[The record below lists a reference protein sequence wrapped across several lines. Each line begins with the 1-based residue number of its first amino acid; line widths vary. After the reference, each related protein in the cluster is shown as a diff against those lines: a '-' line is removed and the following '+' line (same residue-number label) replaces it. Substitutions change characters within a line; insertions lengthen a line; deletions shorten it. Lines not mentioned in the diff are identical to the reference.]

1 MRKRKIAETKIAG
14 TKIAEAKVAETTITE
29 TRTATRNTA
38 IFAIALA
45 SLIFCTA
52 AHAQI
57 GHPPV
62 SPTMN
67 GSHELRITD
76 RDMPTPVR
84 QIDPVRLQKDA
95 LALATAA
102 GSIPADIESVRKGM
116 LPKEII
122 LKLKQIEKLSKQL
135 RNELNP

>member
-1 MRKRKIAETKIAG
+1 MSKRKIANRKSAEGKSAEGKLAKRNSAAFVIA
-14 TKIAEAKVAETTITE
+14 T
-29 TRTATRNTA
+29 
-38 IFAIALA
+38 A
-45 SLIFCTA
+45 SLIFCAT

-57 GHPPV
+57 GHPPA
-62 SPTMN
+62 SPSMN
-67 GSHELRITD
+67 GAHELHITD
-76 RDMPTPVR
+76 REMPTPLR

-102 GSIPADIESVRKGM
+102 SSIPADIETVRKGI

>member
-1 MRKRKIAETKIAG
+1 MSKRKT
-14 TKIAEAKVAETTITE
+14 AEA
-29 TRTATRNTA
+29 NTA
-38 IFAIALA
+38 ARKAAAFAVTLA
-45 SLIFCTA
+45 SLIFCAT

-57 GHPPV
+57 GHPPA

-67 GSHELRITD
+67 GSHELHITD
-76 RDMPTPVR
+76 REMPTPIR
-84 QIDPVRLQKDA
+84 QLDPVRLQKDA

-102 GSIPADIESVRKGM
+102 SSIPADIETVRKGI

-135 RNELNP
+135 RNELTP

>member
-1 MRKRKIAETKIAG
+1 MRKRKIATRKIAVRKIPPTKIASRN
-14 TKIAEAKVAETTITE
+14 IT
-29 TRTATRNTA
+29 A
-38 IFAIALA
+38 FAIALA
-45 SLIFCTA
+45 SFIFCTA

-67 GSHELRITD
+67 GSHELHITD

>member
-1 MRKRKIAETKIAG
+1 MRKRKIAARRITGKKLAAFLIAM
-14 TKIAEAKVAETTITE
+14 V
-29 TRTATRNTA
+29 
-38 IFAIALA
+38 
-45 SLIFCTA
+45 SLIFCA
-52 AHAQI
+52 AASPQI
-57 GHPPV
+57 GHPPS

-76 RDMPTPVR
+76 REMPSLPR

-122 LKLKQIEKLSKQL
+122 LKLKQIEKLSKHQ
-135 RNELNP
+135 RSQINP

>member
-1 MRKRKIAETKIAG
+1 MRKRKIAARKTAARKIA
-14 TKIAEAKVAETTITE
+14 A
-29 TRTATRNTA
+29 RNTA
-38 IFAIALA
+38 AFVIALA

-52 AHAQI
+52 ARAQI
-57 GHPPV
+57 GHPPA

-76 RDMPTPVR
+76 REMPSLVR
-84 QIDPVRLQKDA
+84 QIDPLRLQKDA

>member
-1 MRKRKIAETKIAG
+1 MRKRKTAGTKAAGTKTAG
-14 TKIAEAKVAETTITE
+14 TKIAAKKIAAKKTASKNIT
-29 TRTATRNTA
+29 A
-38 IFAIALA
+38 FAFALA
-45 SLIFCTA
+45 SLLFCSA

-102 GSIPADIESVRKGM
+102 GSIPADIESIRKGI
-116 LPKEII
+116 LPKEIV

>member
-1 MRKRKIAETKIAG
+1 MRKRKSRIVARSVPARKIAAR
-14 TKIAEAKVAETTITE
+14 K
-29 TRTATRNTA
+29 TAA
-38 IFAIALA
+38 FVIALA
-45 SLIFCTA
+45 SLIFCTTA
-52 AHAQI
+52 RAQI
-57 GHPPV
+57 GHPPA

-76 RDMPTPVR
+76 RDMPTPIR
-84 QIDPVRLQKDA
+84 QIDPLRLQKDA
-95 LALATAA
+95 LALAAAA

>member
-1 MRKRKIAETKIAG
+1 MSTRKIAARKLDARKIAAK
-14 TKIAEAKVAETTITE
+14 KIAAKK
-29 TRTATRNTA
+29 TAA
-38 IFAIALA
+38 FVIALA
-45 SLIFCTA
+45 SLIFCSA

-57 GHPPV
+57 GHPPA

-76 RDMPTPVR
+76 REMPMPVR

-122 LKLKQIEKLSKQL
+122 QKLKQIEKLSKQL

>member
-1 MRKRKIAETKIAG
+1 MRKRKIAARRIATG
-14 TKIAEAKVAETTITE
+14 
-29 TRTATRNTA
+29 NTA
-38 IFAIALA
+38 AFAIALA

-52 AHAQI
+52 ARAQI
-57 GHPPV
+57 GPPPA

-67 GSHELRITD
+67 GAHELRITD
-76 RDMPTPVR
+76 REMQAPPR
-84 QIDPVRLQKDA
+84 QIDPLRLQKDA
-95 LALATAA
+95 LALASAA
-102 GSIPADIESVRKGM
+102 SSIPADIESVRKGM

>member
-1 MRKRKIAETKIAG
+1 MRKRKIAASKIAAN
-14 TKIAEAKVAETTITE
+14 KIATRPIAAKTTAI
-29 TRTATRNTA
+29 RNTA
-38 IFAIALA
+38 ALSITLA
-45 SLIFCTA
+45 SLIVCTA

-57 GHPPV
+57 GHPPP

-67 GSHELRITD
+67 GSHELHITD
-76 RDMPTPVR
+76 RDMPVPR

>member
-1 MRKRKIAETKIAG
+1 MRKRKIAAS
-14 TKIAEAKVAETTITE
+14 KIAEIKTPETKTSTTTI
-29 TRTATRNTA
+29 AIRNTA
-38 IFAIALA
+38 AFAIALA

-57 GHPPV
+57 GHPPA

-67 GSHELRITD
+67 GAHELHITD
-76 RDMPTPVR
+76 REMPTPIR
-84 QIDPVRLQKDA
+84 QLDPVRLQKDA

>member
-1 MRKRKIAETKIAG
+1 MSARKIDAKKIA
-14 TKIAEAKVAETTITE
+14 AKK
-29 TRTATRNTA
+29 TAA
-38 IFAIALA
+38 FVIALA
-45 SLIFCTA
+45 SLIFCA
-52 AHAQI
+52 IARAQI
-57 GHPPV
+57 GHPPA

-76 RDMPTPVR
+76 REMPMPVR

-122 LKLKQIEKLSKQL
+122 QKLKQIEKLSKQL

>member
-1 MRKRKIAETKIAG
+1 MRKRKTAETKTAETTIAETK
-14 TKIAEAKVAETTITE
+14 
-29 TRTATRNTA
+29 TAARKA
-38 IFAIALA
+38 PAFAVSLA
-45 SLIFCTA
+45 SLIFCAA

-57 GHPPV
+57 GHPPA

-76 RDMPTPVR
+76 RDMPVLPR
-84 QIDPVRLQKDA
+84 QLDPARLQKDA

>member
-1 MRKRKIAETKIAG
+1 MRKRKIKIAARR
-14 TKIAEAKVAETTITE
+14 IATGDAA
-29 TRTATRNTA
+29 A
-38 IFAIALA
+38 FAIALA
-45 SLIFCTA
+45 SLIFCTTA
-52 AHAQI
+52 RAQI
-57 GHPPV
+57 GHPPA

-67 GSHELRITD
+67 GAHELRISD
-76 RDMPTPVR
+76 REMPTPVR

-95 LALATAA
+95 LALASAA
-102 GSIPADIESVRKGM
+102 SSIPADIESVRKGM

>member
-1 MRKRKIAETKIAG
+1 MRKRKRKIAARRIATG
-14 TKIAEAKVAETTITE
+14 
-29 TRTATRNTA
+29 NTA
-38 IFAIALA
+38 AFAIALA

-52 AHAQI
+52 ARAQI
-57 GHPPV
+57 GHPPA

-67 GSHELRITD
+67 GAHELRITD
-76 RDMPTPVR
+76 REMQAPPR
-84 QIDPVRLQKDA
+84 QIDPLRLQKDA
-95 LALATAA
+95 LALASAA
-102 GSIPADIESVRKGM
+102 SSIPADIESVRKGM

>member
-1 MRKRKIAETKIAG
+1 MRKRKIAARRIATG
-14 TKIAEAKVAETTITE
+14 
-29 TRTATRNTA
+29 NTA
-38 IFAIALA
+38 AFAIALA

-52 AHAQI
+52 ARAQI
-57 GHPPV
+57 GHPPA

-67 GSHELRITD
+67 GAHELRITD
-76 RDMPTPVR
+76 REMQAPPR
-84 QIDPVRLQKDA
+84 QIDPLRLQKDA
-95 LALATAA
+95 LALASAA
-102 GSIPADIESVRKGM
+102 SSIPADIESVRKGM

>member
-1 MRKRKIAETKIAG
+1 MRKRKIATRKIAVR
-14 TKIAEAKVAETTITE
+14 KITVRKDCFKKHNRV
-29 TRTATRNTA
+29 RDRPGV
-38 IFAIALA
+38 F
-45 SLIFCTA
+45 SLCTA

>member
-1 MRKRKIAETKIAG
+1 MRKRKIAASKIA
-14 TKIAEAKVAETTITE
+14 TRPIAAKTTG
-29 TRTATRNTA
+29 ARNTA
-38 IFAIALA
+38 ALSITLA

-57 GHPPV
+57 GHPPA

-76 RDMPTPVR
+76 RDMPVLPR
-84 QIDPVRLQKDA
+84 QLDPVRLQKDA
-95 LALATAA
+95 LALATTA

>member
-1 MRKRKIAETKIAG
+1 MRKRKSKIA
-14 TKIAEAKVAETTITE
+14 TKTISARKVATS
-29 TRTATRNTA
+29 NTA
-38 IFAIALA
+38 AFAVTLA
-45 SLIFCTA
+45 SLIFCAA

-57 GHPPV
+57 GHPPA

-76 RDMPTPVR
+76 RDMPVLPR
-84 QIDPVRLQKDA
+84 QLDPVRLQKDA

-102 GSIPADIESVRKGM
+102 SSIPADIESVRKGI